1 MFTFTEGRMKHFIPT
16 FLICFMT
23 IAYSVSTAQAQV
35 IERLDPAL
43 NELIAPDAKLE
54 LVADLGKSGSVE
66 GPVWMHDAKSPDGGY
81 FLFSNRGP
89 RDISKWSKNT
99 PLAPAYDLIKL
110 LPGMEEETS
119 SSSGIALDPEGRLVI
134 CSAAVHAVV
143 RIEKNGTTT
152 QLAHLVN
159 GYPLNRPN
167 DLTIKSNGTI
177 YFTDNSR
184 DTTGRAPPAVYM
196 IKDGK
201 MTTIINDLVRPN
213 GTTLSPDEKVLYVND
228 SEGRRVFRYDVLPD
242 DTVANGGLFI
252 DMGVIKDPG
261 TADGMKTDVK
271 GNLYNTGP
279 GGVWIISPEGK
290 HLGRIRTPERLTNLA
305 FGGPDGKTLFLTGH
319 EMLFYIQVKVPGI

>member
-1 MFTFTEGRMKHFIPT
+1 MKHFFLMLLVWSGVIT
-16 FLICFMT
+16 F
-23 IAYSVSTAQAQV
+23 SVSSVQAQL

-43 NELIAPDAKLE
+43 DELIAPDAKLE
-54 LVADLGKSGSVE
+54 LVADLGETGSVE
-66 GPVWMHDAKSPDGGY
+66 GPTWMPDVESPDGGY

-89 RDISKWSKNT
+89 REISKWSKNT

-110 LPGMEEETS
+110 LPGMEAETS
-119 SSSGIALDPEGRLVI
+119 SSSGTALDPQGRLVI

-143 RIEKNGTTT
+143 RIEKDGTTT

-167 DLTIKSNGTI
+167 DLIIKSNGSI

-184 DTTGRAPPAVYM
+184 DTTGRAPPAVYL
-196 IKDGK
+196 IKEGK
-201 MTTIINDLVRPN
+201 MTEIINDLVRPN

-228 SEGRRVFRYDVLPD
+228 SEGRRVFRYDVLAD
-242 DTVANGGLFI
+242 DTVTNGRLLI
-252 DMGVIKDPG
+252 DMGARSKEPG
-261 TADGMKTDVK
+261 TADGIKTDLN

-279 GGVWIISPEGK
+279 GGLWIISPEGR

-305 FGGPDGKTLFLTGH
+305 FGGPDGKTLFITGH
-319 EMLFYIQVKVPGI
+319 EMVFYIRVNVPGIE